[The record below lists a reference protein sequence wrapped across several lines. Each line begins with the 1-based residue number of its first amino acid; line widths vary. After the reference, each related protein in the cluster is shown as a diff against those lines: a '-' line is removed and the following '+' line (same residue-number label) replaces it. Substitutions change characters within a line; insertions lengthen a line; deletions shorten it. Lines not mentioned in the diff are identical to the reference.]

1 MGYIYDVLLNFNDE
15 IYEFYDWNKDDC
27 LIHIRKIPVIKVSNM
42 FIYDLKNNKIKIN
55 EYLNLKNKTELFQK
69 KGIRYL
75 DNSCIFTDGKE
86 AIAVLIKRNGKV
98 LKSKMILDE
107 EDDAVS
113 VGKHLEIRNINYSI
127 IESNKLDEFKTR
139 SEREIQKYVFKELEE
154 MKEDKLNYIYFECFN
169 EKINENIDIKKQILN
184 NFDLV
189 YKSIYKI
196 LKLSKVNK

>member
-15 IYEFYDWNKDDC
+15 IYDFYEWNKDDS
-27 LIHIRKIPVIKVSNM
+27 LIHVRKIPVIKVSNI
-42 FIYDLKNNKIKIN
+42 FIYDLKNSKIKIN
-55 EYLNLKNKTELFQK
+55 ENLNIKNKTELFQK
-69 KGIRYL
+69 KEIRYL

-98 LKSKMILDE
+98 LKSKMIIDE

-113 VGKHLEIRNINYSI
+113 VGKHLEMRNINYSI

-139 SEREIQKYVFKELEE
+139 SEREMQKYVFKELEE

-169 EKINENIDIKKQILN
+169 EKTNENIDIKKQILN